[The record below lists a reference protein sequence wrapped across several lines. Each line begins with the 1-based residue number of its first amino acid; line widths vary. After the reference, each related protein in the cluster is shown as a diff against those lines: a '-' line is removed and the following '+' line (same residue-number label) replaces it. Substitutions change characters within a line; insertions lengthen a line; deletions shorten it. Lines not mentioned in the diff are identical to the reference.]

1 MRIRIATIC
10 VLMWML
16 SGAQGF
22 AQMTSMG
29 PGKGPPTPGSGKS
42 KYTYPQPPKV
52 QPVPLSAMRP
62 GSQIP
67 EFPERYVW
75 KITGKTYGLANDKG
89 GDDVPV
95 FSFSYTGQKSQVGI
109 AKAGELI
116 TLDEVRPVGR
126 GLFYKFAWN
135 GAPAKNSGPDQEY
148 WVNGANIEFA
158 GTK

>member
-1 MRIRIATIC
+1 MRFVFTLGWWLG
-10 VLMWML
+10 LML
-16 SGAQGF
+16 FSNHGH

-52 QPVPLSAMRP
+52 IPVPLSAMRP

-67 EFPERYVW
+67 EFPERYIW
-75 KITGKTYGLANDKG
+75 KLTGKTYGMVNDKG
-89 GDDVPV
+89 GDDVAV
-95 FSFSYTGQKSQVGI
+95 YSFSYNGSKAQVGT

-126 GLFYKFAWN
+126 GLFYKFAWA
-135 GAPAKNSGPDQEY
+135 GAPAQGNGPEKDY
-148 WVNGANIEFA
+148 WVNGANIEFG